1 MISPAIAKPHAVVV
15 TEQVKPGG
23 KLSHVESLCAG
34 LELIG
39 WRTSLLRWSD
49 FSLLE
54 RAWVALPNYAL
65 NRFDAVLGHRWQIP
79 QYTAVLERRLRD
91 LVRREGRPT
100 VLSLQ
105 ETYVVPVARKVMPD
119 LPIVLTAHGPWHR
132 EVASGYGVPL
142 DHPVI
147 RWIQGIERDAYLDA
161 DAVVSVDRAHAEYV
175 REFGRKDRTWVIPN
189 AVDTRRFRP
198 DWVGAPFPQETET
211 WIRGRPILFC
221 ARVLVPKNGV
231 NVAVDA
237 ARLLRDRGV
246 DFVLLIAGYG
256 PQRKELDAQ
265 VLAAR
270 LEDHVRFLGAV
281 TTDQM
286 PGWCARASVAIVPSV
301 PSKGVE
307 EATSISA
314 IEGQAC
320 GRPVVASDL
329 GGLREVITHDV
340 NGLLTPP
347 GNAGALADAVQ
358 RLLSDRTLA
367 KRLGDGGAENVRSH
381 HSLEVWS
388 RRFEEVFHAAANPLN
403 APPVGSTARFA

>member
-1 MISPAIAKPHAVVV
+1 MSGPALSKPHAVVV

-39 WRTSLLRWSD
+39 WRTSLVRWSD
-49 FSLLE
+49 FSFLE
-54 RAWVALPNYAL
+54 RAWVKLPSYAL
-65 NRFDAVLGHRWQIP
+65 SRFDPVLSHRWSIP
-79 QYTAVLERRLRD
+79 EYTAILERRLRD
-91 LVRREGRPT
+91 LVRRNGRPT

-105 ETYVVPVARKVMPD
+105 ETYVVPVARKAVPGV
-119 LPIVLTAHGPWHR
+119 PIVLTAHGPWHR

-147 RWIQGIERDAYLDA
+147 RWIRDIERDAYRDA

-175 REFGRKDRTWVIPN
+175 REFGRAGRTWVIPN

-198 DWVGAPFPQETET
+198 NWQGDPFPPETEA
-211 WIRGRPILFC
+211 WIAGRPIVFC

-246 DFVLLIAGYG
+246 EFVLLVAGYG
-256 PQRKELDAQ
+256 PMRKELDSQ
-265 VLAAR
+265 VRSAG
-270 LEDHVRFLGAV
+270 LENHVRFLGAV
-281 TTDQM
+281 STSEM
-286 PGWCARASVAIVPSV
+286 PGWCARATVVIVPSV

-314 IEGQAC
+314 IEGQAV

-329 GGLREVITHDV
+329 GGLREVITNDV
-340 NGLLTPP
+340 NGLLSPP

-358 RLLSDRTLA
+358 RLLSDRALA
-367 KRLGDGGAENVRSH
+367 KRLGDGGAENVRTS

-388 RRFEEVFHAAANPLN
+388 RRFEEVFHAAAHTMSGS
-403 APPVGSTARFA
+403 PVGSSARFA